1 MGTMAKAKSLMYRAA
16 RKFVVVNKSQFFAL
30 DDLSDVVC
38 TSDLGGKYQFEV
50 FDDVS
55 RIGASVAKFAGSD
68 LMHLLEEQSGLCT
81 VASDG
86 DHPIA
91 FAWWAFGD
99 IPAEL
104 NHDGHP
110 LTGLP
115 LTLPPDMAYLF
126 NVFVRPDYRGQRLYP
141 NLVRHSQRLLG
152 EKGIR
157 RITLAT
163 EYTNRP
169 ALRSVERMGFHR
181 IGDSRLVN
189 LLSRGWARYPV
200 SPMDNGVH
208 VGRYVG
214 DTNFI
219 STGQGTTRIRSTTA

>member
-1 MGTMAKAKSLMYRAA
+1 MGIVTKTKSIMYRAA
-16 RKFVVVNKSQFFAL
+16 RKFIVVNKSQFFAL
-30 DDLSDVVC
+30 DNFSDVVC
-38 TSDLGGKYQFEV
+38 TSDLGAKYQFEV

-55 RIGASVAKFAGSD
+55 RIDATVAEFTGSD
-68 LMHLLEEQSGLCT
+68 LMHLLDGQSGICT

-86 DHPIA
+86 ACPIA

-115 LTLPPDMAYLF
+115 LKLPPDMAYLF
-126 NVFVRPDYRGQRLYP
+126 NVYVRPEYRGQRLYP
-141 NLVRHSQRLLG
+141 NLVKHSEKLLDDR
-152 EKGIR
+152 GIH

-163 EYTNRP
+163 EFTNRP
-169 ALRSVERMGFHR
+169 ALRSVERMGFHA
-181 IGDSRLVN
+181 IGNSRLVRC
-189 LLSRGWARYPV
+189 LGSAWTSYPD
-200 SPMDNGVH
+200 SPMENGVR

-214 DTNFI
+214 DTKLT
-219 STGQGTTRIRSTTA
+219 STG